1 MENNEGRQVYADS
14 HLIPKQ
20 RQAGETTAAYIIV
33 SASLILIVG
42 IYGWSTVAELF
53 LSAVLGIMVDRL
65 CLVCEERNHLATRYV
80 KSWKKMLASCFSGI
94 EWVSVSLTVLLAV
107 AVLYVAERVSIA
119 TILATSLIVP
129 LVRWFTSNTQSQV
142 EVSRILEDNE
152 KSVANGLAWSF
163 YFGYLEIILPGLK
176 ERIRKQTQ
184 DWPFK
189 LSSERLFILLP
200 LDCTIRGKIEDADRN
215 ITAEPVHGNIEL
227 VLERAG
233 LSRPYKNK
241 VHCIQSN
248 GETYRVLLEFATPL
262 DTLRKMSISAKI
274 KALGETEMIEQV
286 RLFCHTLQ
294 GSILENPLNVDCQGK
309 CELVIYDAKMVEEQG
324 KSLAG
329 LLVERIKKVEG
340 IVEEGLH
347 GDAGHQ
353 GVSRVA
359 KEGEVLRFG
368 EEEEPSLP
376 TRETS
381 ESGDTMTLCE

>member
-184 DWPFK
+184 D
-189 LSSERLFILLP
+189 
-200 LDCTIRGKIEDADRN
+200 
-215 ITAEPVHGNIEL
+215 
-227 VLERAG
+227 
-233 LSRPYKNK
+233 KNK

-286 RLFCHTLQ
+286 RLFCQTLQ